1 MQGSL
6 IKVKRSGGGEKGTPG
21 TMIALGPRDVMICNL
36 FNSVNEQGKIPF
48 KNIHELS
55 DVLVKP

>member
-21 TMIALGPRDVMICNL
+21 TMIALGPRDVMIHNL
-36 FNSVNEQGKIPF
+36 FNSVNEQGKDSF
-48 KNIHELS
+48 
-55 DVLVKP
+55 